1 MKAGDSSV
9 ACSIPESE
17 RSLGIGNDT
26 PLQYSCLENSTGCK
40 DLDSTKHLSTH
51 TRTRKRLEVVSILG
65 ANAGLGGLPL
75 LLSQSHSGARG
86 REKQNKNL
94 PEGTSFGTNQRSTPS
109 VFARS
114 KLILQNYKD
123 NCLPQILVLSE
134 ERRFL
139 YLQEFRTTNQA
150 LYKFVAEITWAP
162 KHLKLRAEFLGI
174 LRVGEDSIHLGEAK
188 AIALLGN
195 SPSTLMAENS
205 HRENPRIMNSQWK
218 LKKTKQNKKTPTTH
232 KDTMS

>member
-9 ACSIPESE
+9 TSSIPESE
-17 RSLGIGNDT
+17 RSPGIGNDT

-40 DLDSTKHLSTH
+40 DLDLTKIWTH
-51 TRTRKRLEVVSILG
+51 THTHTHTHTRKRLEVVSILG
-65 ANAGLGGLPL
+65 AIAGLGGLPL

-94 PEGTSFGTNQRSTPS
+94 PKGTSFGTNQRTTPS

-114 KLILQNYKD
+114 KLILRNYKD

-150 LYKFVAEITWAP
+150 LYKFVAEIT
-162 KHLKLRAEFLGI
+162 
-174 LRVGEDSIHLGEAK
+174 
-188 AIALLGN
+188 
-195 SPSTLMAENS
+195 
-205 HRENPRIMNSQWK
+205 
-218 LKKTKQNKKTPTTH
+218 
-232 KDTMS
+232 

>member
-1 MKAGDSSV
+1 M
-9 ACSIPESE
+9 
-17 RSLGIGNDT
+17 
-26 PLQYSCLENSTGCK
+26 
-40 DLDSTKHLSTH
+40 
-51 TRTRKRLEVVSILG
+51 
-65 ANAGLGGLPL
+65 
-75 LLSQSHSGARG
+75 LSQSHSGARG

-150 LYKFVAEITWAP
+150 LYKFVAEIT
-162 KHLKLRAEFLGI
+162 
-174 LRVGEDSIHLGEAK
+174 
-188 AIALLGN
+188 
-195 SPSTLMAENS
+195 
-205 HRENPRIMNSQWK
+205 
-218 LKKTKQNKKTPTTH
+218 
-232 KDTMS
+232 